1 VSCDLGMVVSLSDT
15 ISSLSSK
22 YLPEPS

>member
-1 VSCDLGMVVSLSDT
+1 VSCDLGMVVSLSGT

-22 YLPEPS
+22 YLLELS